1 MRNKILI
8 GLAVVG
14 ILFGLGNSF
23 FLKIRPNPQPPAFK
37 PASNPYPKGI
47 YANGIIESAQQSGS
61 NVNIYPEVS
70 GTVLKIL
77 VAEGQKV
84 RSGTPLLELD
94 DRVQGSATESAKA
107 QVDVAAAT
115 LDGVQAQFA
124 KLKASWD
131 LDQRSVSRDA
141 LDTAANAV
149 RSAKAGLELARK
161 QYQASEALLSRYVLK
176 AVSDGTILSVNTA
189 PGSYISSQ
197 GGYSTYT
204 GAMAPVIVMGS
215 MNGELAV
222 RCYVD
227 EILIQRL
234 PEPSK
239 MHARMSIRGTSV
251 TVPLKFVRF
260 QPNVSPKIELS
271 SQRSERVDVRVL
283 PLLFSFSRPEGI
295 TLYPGQLVDI
305 YIGEEAANRK

>member
-8 GLAVVG
+8 GLAVLGV
-14 ILFGLGNSF
+14 LFGLGNAF
-23 FLKIRPNPQPPAFK
+23 FMKIRPNPQPPAFK

-47 YANGIIESAQQSGS
+47 YANGIIESAQSSGS
-61 NVNIYPEVS
+61 NVNIYPEVA
-70 GTVLKIL
+70 GTVLRVL

-84 RSGTPLLELD
+84 NAGTPLLELD
-94 DRVQGSATESAKA
+94 DRVQRATAESAKA
-107 QVDVAAAT
+107 QVEVASASLAT
-115 LDGVQAQFA
+115 VEAQYE

-141 LDTAANAV
+141 LDTSANAV
-149 RSAKAGLELARK
+149 KAARAGLELARK
-161 QYQASEALLSRYVLK
+161 QSKASEALLSKYLIR
-176 AVSDGTILSVNTA
+176 AVADGTILSVNTSA
-189 PGSYISSQ
+189 GSYISSQ
-197 GGYSTYT
+197 GSYSTYSS
-204 GAMAPVIVMGS
+204 GFAPVIVMGS
-215 MNGELAV
+215 LNGDLAV

-260 QPNVSPKIELS
+260 QPNVTPKIELS
-271 SQRSERVDVRVL
+271 SQRTERVDVRVL
-283 PLLFSFSRPEGI
+283 PLLFSFVKPEGLN
-295 TLYPGQLVDI
+295 LYPGQLVDI
-305 YIGEEAANRK
+305 YIGEDAANRK